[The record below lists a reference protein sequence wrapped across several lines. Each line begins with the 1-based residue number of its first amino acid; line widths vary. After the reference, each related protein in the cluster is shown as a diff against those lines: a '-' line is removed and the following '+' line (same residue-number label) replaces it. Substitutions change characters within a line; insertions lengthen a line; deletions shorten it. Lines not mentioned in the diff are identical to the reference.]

1 MALRL
6 RRGTESERSVGSFVP
21 LEGEPIY
28 TTDTK
33 RLYIGDGV
41 TPGGVE
47 YTSIESISDISG
59 ITLSTEISR
68 SLSQYTIASNVVSVT
83 LVTSHDYEV
92 GDTITI
98 SDSTVALL
106 NGEHTITAT
115 PIANGFQFALVTAN
129 VATTSVSGSVSRRAR
144 DGEVLTY
151 NAAGE
156 YWTNSDPITSLR
168 FLEDVNFTGLTLTNG
183 MFLRYSTSLNAW
195 TAETLNL
202 TYSLDDLSDVTIAT
216 AANNQVLQYNSTV
229 GQWRNVTLATI
240 PSSIKDLS
248 DVSDTSPSNGHVL
261 QYSTSSNSYVPV
273 SLSLD
278 SLSDVTIP
286 AAADKSTLIYDGAS
300 SQWKIGVAF
309 DPLLLKNR
317 YYWNVRDNGLS
328 TSPDSYAIVYN
339 SYLNLPSQ
347 EAIIPE
353 YDPTMIVYDLMEG
366 TNAAPTARS
375 GFNKWTSTAGTGT
388 RANGIYTFASGQRCD
403 TWNRDT
409 SSASPLD
416 NILSQ
421 QVWFEID
428 VKYELNTNKTFLPFE
443 LIDFRG
449 TVGTNTTER
458 SLLALIENNQQTTS
472 TKSKLYLTSFLM
484 SGYES
489 ESSVTPQREGLIWY
503 RICGTFNF
511 SNGAYSIWV
520 GNRDTGADMQR
531 IMSGNAKTDV
541 ITGNWVVTSAL
552 KFTKLEIAN
561 SIPDEYYI
569 DNVYVGVGV
578 PKFNWLSSETSFPM
592 SRTYG
597 DRPKRG
603 VVENSNIGNIR
614 KKTIT
619 TTSIANG
626 ATFNS
631 NTSFGNSGFLR
642 RVTVDKAS
650 RIRLYISS
658 AARTS
663 DAARAFTTTPGR
675 YIGLIFDHEFL
686 AAGSINLTP
695 CIVYALATSSTAE
708 KLDVFLAIENDSG
721 TTGTVTVDIEYT
733 ELEYDLF

>member
-129 VATTSVSGSVSRRAR
+129 VATTSVSGSVSRRAK

-151 NAAGE
+151 NAAGG

-202 TYSLDDLSDVTIAT
+202 TYSLDSLSDVTIAT
-216 AANNQVLQYNSTV
+216 VANNQVLQYNSTV
-229 GQWRNVTLATI
+229 GQWQNVTLATI

-328 TSPDSYAIVYN
+328 ASPDSYAIVYN

-375 GFNKWTSTAGTGT
+375 GFSKWTSTAGTGT

-428 VKYELNTNKTFLPFE
+428 VKYELNTNKTYLPFE

-449 TVGTNTTER
+449 TIGASTTER
-458 SLLALIENNQQTTS
+458 SLLALVENHQQTTS
-472 TKSKLYLTSFLM
+472 TKSKLYLTSYLM
-484 SGYES
+484 AGYES

-511 SNGAYSIWV
+511 SNGAYSVWV

-531 IMSGNAKTDV
+531 IMSGNARTD
-541 ITGNWVVTSAL
+541 TLAGNWVVTSAL

-663 DAARAFTTTPGR
+663 DAARAFATTPGR

-686 AAGSINLTP
+686 SAGSINLTP
-695 CIVYALATSSTAE
+695 CIVYALATSLTAE